1 MAKNKHTYNK
11 FFTEE
16 KWLKVNKYNKDAM
29 EDFLLELK
37 AQKKS
42 DKTIYQYKS
51 DLRIFFIWILET
63 YDNCPIYKL
72 KKKQL
77 RNFVLEMSD
86 KGMSSNRV
94 NRMKSVVSSLLSY
107 LEDDEDYEEVEM
119 NYMSKVKS
127 VQKKLV
133 RDIIFLSSDQV
144 DIIRNRLLKDEKY
157 QICLLWD
164 LLSETGARHNEV
176 YQIQKDWIKVEN
188 NYTTHKVI
196 GKRSKDFYICIQN
209 RTKESYKLY
218 MNQRGEDDIPELW
231 LNANKKPCSYD
242 ALYEWILYCRKI
254 LQEETGEYVPFNLHS
269 LRHYFIDGMIKGYH
283 HLCDKYGRKFTL
295 QEVQAM
301 VSHSS
306 SETTSQ
312 YMNND
317 ETEIVSGAFGW

>member
-1 MAKNKHTYNK
+1 MAKNVYNK

-16 KWLKVNKYNKDAM
+16 KWEKVNRYNKDAM

-37 AQKKS
+37 SAKKS
-42 DKTIYQYKS
+42 SKTIYQYKS

-63 YDNCPIYKL
+63 YDNCPIHKL

-77 RNFVLEMSD
+77 RNFVLDMSD

-94 NRMKSVVSSLLSY
+94 NRMKSVVSSFFTY
-107 LEDDEDYEEVEM
+107 LEDDDDYEEVEM

-133 RDIIFLSSDQV
+133 RDIVFLTNEQV

-164 LLSETGARHNEV
+164 LLSETGARHNEI
-176 YQIQKDWIKVEN
+176 YQIQKDWIKIEN

-196 GKRSKDFYICIQN
+196 GKRSKDFYICIQS
-209 RTKESYKLY
+209 RTKESYQLY
-218 MNQRGEDDIPELW
+218 MKQRGEDDVPELW
-231 LNANKKPCSYD
+231 LNINKKPCSYD
-242 ALYEWILYCRKI
+242 ALYEWILYCRKV

-269 LRHYFIDGMIKGYH
+269 LRHYFIDGMVKGYH
-283 HLCDKYGRKFTL
+283 HLCKEYGRKFSL

>member
-1 MAKNKHTYNK
+1 MAKKGVYNK

-94 NRMKSVVSSLLSY
+94 NRMKSVVSSLFSY
-107 LEDDEDYEEVEM
+107 LEDDEDYEEIEI

-133 RDIIFLSSDQV
+133 RDIVFLTSEQV
-144 DIIRNRLLKDEKY
+144 DIIRDRLIKDEKY

-164 LLSETGARHNEV
+164 LLSETGARHNEI
-176 YQIQKDWIKVEN
+176 YQIQKDWIKIEN

-196 GKRSKDFYICIQN
+196 GKRSKDFYICIQS

-231 LNANKKPCSYD
+231 LNVNKKPCSYD

-269 LRHYFIDGMIKGYH
+269 LRHYFIDGMVKGYH
-283 HLCDKYGRKFTL
+283 HLCNEYGRKFTL

>member
-1 MAKNKHTYNK
+1 MGRVKHVYNK
-11 FFTEE
+11 FFNEE

-42 DKTIYQYKS
+42 EKTIYQYKS
-51 DLRIFFIWILET
+51 DLRIFFIWIFDT
-63 YDNCPIYKL
+63 YDNCPVYKL

-94 NRMKSVVSSLLSY
+94 NRMKSVVSSFLTY
-107 LEDDEDYEEVEM
+107 LEDDEDYEEVEI

-127 VQKKLV
+127 VQKQLV
-133 RDIIFLSSDQV
+133 RDIVFLSSEQI
-144 DIIRNRLLKDEKY
+144 DIIRNRLIKDEKY

-164 LLSETGARHNEV
+164 LLSETGVRHNEA
-176 YQIQKDWIKVEN
+176 YQVHKDWIKVEN
-188 NYTTHKVI
+188 NYTTHKVT
-196 GKRSKDFYICIQN
+196 GKRSKQFYICIQK
-209 RTKESYKLY
+209 RTKESYELY
-218 MNQRGEDDIPELW
+218 MNQRGDDDMPELW
-231 LNANKKPCSYD
+231 LNANKKPCSYE

-269 LRHYFIDGMIKGYH
+269 LRHYFIDGMVKGYH
-283 HLCDKYGRKFTL
+283 HLCKEYGRKFTL

-317 ETEIVSGAFGW
+317 ETEIVSSAFGW

>member
-1 MAKNKHTYNK
+1 MAKNVYNK

-16 KWLKVNKYNKDAM
+16 KWEKVNRYNKDAM

-37 AQKKS
+37 SAKKS
-42 DKTIYQYKS
+42 SKTIYQYKS

-63 YDNCPIYKL
+63 YDNCPIHEL

-94 NRMKSVVSSLLSY
+94 NRMKSVVSSFFTY

-133 RDIIFLSSDQV
+133 RDIVFLTNEQV

-164 LLSETGARHNEV
+164 LLSETGARHNEI
-176 YQIQKDWIKVEN
+176 YQIQKDWIKIEN

-196 GKRSKDFYICIQN
+196 GKRSKDFYICIQS
-209 RTKESYKLY
+209 RTKESYQLY
-218 MNQRGEDDIPELW
+218 MKQRGEDDVSELW
-231 LNANKKPCSYD
+231 LNINKKPCSYD
-242 ALYEWILYCRKI
+242 ALYEWILYCRKV

-269 LRHYFIDGMIKGYH
+269 LRHYFIDGMVKGYH
-283 HLCDKYGRKFTL
+283 HLCKEYGRKFSL